1 LGLGQSEYLLNLARR
16 QKARFGQQPAEL
28 KNKQMSLWK
37 TSVAVAFLNL
47 FLACGETDP
56 SRQFSLVLEEG
67 GGKYTAGAQ
76 VGVRLEN
83 REGLAVDSLGY
94 FLDGTPLQ
102 AEGNRLTL
110 TSQTLGSK
118 TLEARF
124 LNGGQWVTLEKEI
137 LLLAENKPEIYTY
150 EVLATYPHDREA
162 FTQGLEFHGDTLY
175 ESTGRKGAS
184 TLRKVDYRSG
194 KVLKSVALDK
204 QYFGEGI
211 TIWNDTIAMLTWK
224 EGMGFLYDRESLE
237 PTGTFSYGQ
246 SREGW
251 GLCNDGR
258 HLFKSDGTQKI
269 WRLDPVT
276 LKEEG
281 FIQTVTDRSVFNK
294 ANELEYAGGKIY
306 ANVWQKESMM
316 IIDPKT
322 GAIEGVVNFGGLRDR
337 VTQHRDLDVFNGVAY
352 HEQRGTF
359 FVTGKNWDKLFE
371 VRIVKKGE

>member
-1 LGLGQSEYLLNLARR
+1 
-16 QKARFGQQPAEL
+16 
-28 KNKQMSLWK
+28 MK
-37 TSVAVAFLNL
+37 TIAVVAFLNL

-56 SRQFSLVLEEG
+56 SKQFSLVLEEG
-67 GGKYTAGAQ
+67 KGKFTAGEQ
-76 VGVRLEN
+76 IGVRLEN

-94 FLDGTPLQ
+94 FLEGTPLKAQ
-102 AEGNRLTL
+102 GNRVTL
-110 TSQTLGSK
+110 ASQTLGSK
-118 TLEARF
+118 TLQARF
-124 LNGGQWVTLEKEI
+124 RSGGQWITLEKEV
-137 LLLAENKPEIYTY
+137 LLLASRKPEVYSY
-150 EVLATYPHDREA
+150 EVVATYPHDREA

-184 TLRKVDYRSG
+184 TLRKVDFRTG
-194 KVLKSVALDK
+194 RVLQSVALDK

-211 TIWNDTIAMLTWK
+211 TIWKDTLAMLTWK
-224 EGMGFLYDRESLE
+224 AGMGFLYDRESLE
-237 PTGTFSYGQ
+237 PLGTFSYGE

-258 HLFKSDGTQKI
+258 RIYKSDGTEKI
-269 WRLDPVT
+269 WLLDPGT
-276 LKEEG
+276 LREEG
-281 FIQTVTDRSVFNK
+281 YIQTVTDRSVFNK

-316 IIDPKT
+316 IIDPQT
-322 GAIEGVVNFGGLRDR
+322 GAIEGVVNFGGLREQ

-359 FVTGKNWDKLFE
+359 FVTGKLWDKLFE